1 MDSTQ
6 YLVYSVLWITIAIF
20 LYVPCICENAQT
32 IWPCKFWSVKE
43 QKDEETFGDFFAAPY
58 WAGLSKLM
66 TIHLF
71 KILVFYVLSNHTE
84 PQIQQLVINAFTLRG
99 CNAGAFLN
107 LCNNHNKNHLTGAS

>member
-6 YLVYSVLWITIAIF
+6 YLVYSVLWTTIAIF
-20 LYVPCICENAQT
+20 LYVPWICENAQT

-71 KILVFYVLSNHTE
+71 KILVFYVLSNHHHTE
-84 PQIQQLVINAFTLRG
+84 PQIQQLVINAFTLFG
-99 CNAGAFLN
+99 ISPFVIITI
-107 LCNNHNKNHLTGAS
+107 KTI